1 MKEMTMEA
9 LKSQIRYYGKKSKIR
24 SEYDWIVRIDEDGCF
39 VTDPVEDWEK
49 DDDYRDE
56 ALSNSL
62 LYELLDEKTARR
74 ILSGWNR
81 ELC

>member
-1 MKEMTMEA
+1 MEA

>member
-1 MKEMTMEA
+1 MEA

-24 SEYDWIVRIDEDGCF
+24 SEYDWVVRIDEDGCF

-74 ILSGWNR
+74 ILNGWNR

>member
-1 MKEMTMEA
+1 MEA

-24 SEYDWIVRIDEDGCF
+24 SEYDWVVRIDEDGCF

-74 ILSGWNR
+74 ILNGWNR
-81 ELC
+81 EMC

>member
-1 MKEMTMEA
+1 MEA

-74 ILSGWNR
+74 ILNGWNR

>member
-1 MKEMTMEA
+1 MTMEA

>member
-1 MKEMTMEA
+1 MTMEA

-74 ILSGWNR
+74 ILNGWNR